1 MVEAILYLAFAYGM
15 IGMAVAAGR
24 RLIYVV
30 LDGAEEFAV
39 AVLWLP
45 LFIYFIIKM
54 FVIGCFR
61 LAKRELL

>member
-1 MVEAILYLAFAYGM
+1 MVEAIFYLIYAYGM
-15 IGMAVAAGR
+15 IGLGVIGCRMAIHVGR
-24 RLIYVV
+24 
-30 LDGAEEFAV
+30 DGAEEFAV